1 MKKAV
6 AYYRT
11 SSMSNVGEDK
21 DSLNRQEVAVAQYAQ
36 RMGLEIEVQR
46 YDAGKTGDSAIA
58 ERIGFSELISECQQ
72 RQLSVILVENAS
84 RFSRDLIHQEVGVAQ
99 LQKLGITLIPVDAP
113 ETFTE
118 DSPSRVLIRQMLGAV
133 SQFEKGNLV
142 AKLKGARERKRA
154 ATGKKIEGRK
164 SFSEKTP
171 ELVVHAKRIARQ
183 LSKKRSGQTKSLREI
198 AQSLFEQ
205 GHSDKVLSAQSVS
218 NLLKQKVA

>member
-1 MKKAV
+1 
-6 AYYRT
+6 
-11 SSMSNVGEDK
+11 MSNVGEDK
-21 DSLNRQEVAVAQYAQ
+21 DTLNRQETAVAQYAQ
-36 RMGLEIEVQR
+36 RMGLKIEVQR

-142 AKLKGARERKRA
+142 AKLKGARDRKRA
-154 ATGKKIEGRK
+154 ATGKKVEGRK
-164 SFSEKTP
+164 SFSEKNP
-171 ELVVHAKRIARQ
+171 ELVVHAKRISRQ

-198 AQSLFEQ
+198 AQTLYDQE
-205 GHSDKVLSAQSVS
+205 HTDKVLSAQSVS